1 MRNASLTARIIWVCH
16 ASTPAM
22 RLGAFPTPQDDL
34 DGPGLE
40 KARAAAHPGIRGATA
55 LTSPAAAAQQT
66 AAAMTLDAAIEP
78 ALRDID
84 YGLWAGHSLD
94 AVHAAEPERL
104 AAWLA
109 DASRTTPGGEPFT
122 DVIARVGGWMEE
134 QHQSARRV
142 LAVTH
147 SAIIRAAIAV
157 VLRCPAESVF
167 NIDIAPLSQT
177 TMSFNGKWR
186 VQRLE

>member
-1 MRNASLTARIIWVCH
+1 MRNAFLTARIIWICH
-16 ASTPAM
+16 APTHAM
-22 RLGAFPTPQDDL
+22 RVGAFPTSQNDL
-34 DGPGLE
+34 DAPGLE
-40 KARAAAHPGIRGATA
+40 RARAAAHPGIRGATA

-84 YGLWAGHSLD
+84 YGLWTGRSLD
-94 AVHAAEPERL
+94 AVHATEPDRL
-104 AAWLA
+104 AAWVA
-109 DASRTTPGGEPFT
+109 DASRTTPGGEPFSG
-122 DVIARVGGWMEE
+122 VIARVGSWMEG
-134 QHQSARRV
+134 QRQSASPV

-186 VQRLE
+186 IQTLR

>member
-1 MRNASLTARIIWVCH
+1 MRNASLTARIIWICH
-16 ASTPAM
+16 APTRAM
-22 RLGAFPTPQDDL
+22 RTGAFPTPQDDL
-34 DGPGLE
+34 DGPGLK
-40 KARAAAHPGIRGATA
+40 KARAASHPGLRGAMT

-66 AAAMTLDAAIEP
+66 AAAMTLDAEIEP

-84 YGLWAGHSLD
+84 YGLWAGRSLD
-94 AVHAAEPERL
+94 VVHAAEPERL
-104 AAWLA
+104 AAWVA

-122 DVIARVGGWMEE
+122 DVIARVGSWMNG
-134 QHQSARRV
+134 QRQSTRPV

-147 SAIIRAAIAV
+147 SATIRAAIAV
-157 VLRCPAESVF
+157 ALRCPADSVF

-186 VQRLE
+186 LQALR